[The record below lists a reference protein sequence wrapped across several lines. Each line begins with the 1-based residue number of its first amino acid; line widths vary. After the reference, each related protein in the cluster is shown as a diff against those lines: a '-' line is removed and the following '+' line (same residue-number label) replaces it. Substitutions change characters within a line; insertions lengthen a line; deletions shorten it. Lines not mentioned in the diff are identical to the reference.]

1 MKHLNPKLKNRLKN
15 TALFVLTLLLVVLT
29 ALSWLG
35 DLNLG
40 DLPADSWLGRM
51 YISLSYGEAG
61 GFTLRSGEFPA
72 ARPVEI
78 AVQTETG
85 MKGAQYNENAVS
97 GFLSVLEQPIG
108 AALSAATD
116 FELAEES
123 ELIEA
128 LGKPGAFVRYHCALP
143 LSLIASWMGGSYHAS
158 SDPNAQSL
166 FFGAD
171 GVLWVRTDL
180 GNLYRCDLH
189 AAPDPE
195 LAAEVSGQACTFA
208 AQTMPEQTAVRPET
222 LLLSDTLT
230 LPTVTSTPVDID
242 IEHAGN
248 SLTVMLEA
256 FGYDTYVRNY
266 PDQTTGMRVFVNNQS
281 TLRVGQEGEIV
292 FRANTAEGG
301 LEAYLKNEIGEN
313 GPLTYQVDYARR
325 LLESILQ
332 SFSTDA
338 SFAFDGCTESEDGKS
353 ARLMF
358 RYFIGSVPVEGEEG
372 ILAVVEYQDNVLVSA
387 EVHLRT
393 FIQSGISHTILPTK
407 QAAAA
412 ATGGPYR
419 LAAGYFVSGTDLVP
433 HRYYL
438 TD

>member
-1 MKHLNPKLKNRLKN
+1 M
-15 TALFVLTLLLVVLT
+15 
-29 ALSWLG
+29 
-35 DLNLG
+35 
-40 DLPADSWLGRM
+40 
-51 YISLSYGEAG
+51 
-61 GFTLRSGEFPA
+61 
-72 ARPVEI
+72 
-78 AVQTETG
+78 
-85 MKGAQYNENAVS
+85 
-97 GFLSVLEQPIG
+97 
-108 AALSAATD
+108 
-116 FELAEES
+116 
-123 ELIEA
+123 
-128 LGKPGAFVRYHCALP
+128 
-143 LSLIASWMGGSYHAS
+143 
-158 SDPNAQSL
+158 
-166 FFGAD
+166 
-171 GVLWVRTDL
+171 
-180 GNLYRCDLH
+180 
-189 AAPDPE
+189 
-195 LAAEVSGQACTFA
+195 SGQACTFA

-242 IEHAGN
+242 IKHAGN

-358 RYFIGSVPVEGEEG
+358 RCFIGSVPVEGEEG

-433 HRYYL
+433 RRYYL